1 MGAKRA
7 KFPRYSTFGILCF
20 KDEKGVE
27 SSWLFPWKT
36 QTKRKYKKETIAEL
50 KQMFLKWKRK
60 WKWNDF
66 FGGQPQE
73 WIIFVSNKYVFLFG
87 YSVSIKT
94 MCGLGQHALSK
105 LYGRCSTQLVL
116 LPLSQ
121 NKRMY
126 LYIEMHLR
134 YIQMSYLF

>member
-1 MGAKRA
+1 
-7 KFPRYSTFGILCF
+7 
-20 KDEKGVE
+20 
-27 SSWLFPWKT
+27 
-36 QTKRKYKKETIAEL
+36 
-50 KQMFLKWKRK
+50 MFLKWKRK